1 MLRDI
6 LSGGDPQV
14 KAATRVISEANPDIL
29 VLAGFDY
36 DLHGVALAAFAET
49 LDNYPYQFTHRP
61 NRGRP
66 SGMDLNG
73 DGKIGGADDAWGYG
87 EFQGQGGLA
96 ILSRWP
102 INHTQVSDFTLRP
115 WVGLSNHQ
123 ALATTPANQPLST
136 TAHWDVPVVL
146 PNGIHLHL
154 LVWHATP
161 PVFDGPDDRNGR
173 RNHDETAFW
182 VNYLNEET
190 PPYFVLAGVANLDP
204 VDGDGRNAALSQLL
218 SHPKVQ
224 DLAPRSAGATNAA
237 NSNHRG
243 DPALDTADWP
253 DGPGRPG
260 NLRVD
265 YVLPSSTLSA
275 MGSGV
280 LWPLDEGPL
289 RRAVE
294 AASRHR
300 LVWVD
305 VEMPDGVGQ
314 GD

>member
-1 MLRDI
+1 LRDI
-6 LSGGDPQV
+6 LSGDDPQV
-14 KAATRVISEANPDIL
+14 KAVTRVIFEADPDVLI
-29 VLAGFDY
+29 LAGFDY
-36 DLHGVALAAFAET
+36 DLHGVALTAFAET
-49 LDNYPYQFTHRP
+49 LDGYPYQFTHRP

-66 SGMDLNG
+66 SGTDLNG
-73 DGKIGGADDAWGYG
+73 DGKLGGPDDAWGYG

-102 INHTQVSDFTLRP
+102 IDHTQFRDFTLLP
-115 WVGLSNHQ
+115 WVSLNDHQ
-123 ALATTPANQPLST
+123 ALPRTPTNHPLST
-136 TAHWDVPVVL
+136 TAHWKLPIVL

-190 PPYFVLAGVANLDP
+190 HPYFVLAGVANLDP
-204 VDGDGRNAALSQLL
+204 VDGDGRNAALRQLL

-224 DLAPRSAGATNAA
+224 DLAPKSTGAA
-237 NSNHRG
+237 NSANPTHLG

-253 DGPGRPG
+253 DGQGRPG

-265 YVLPSSTLSA
+265 YVLPSKTLNPK
-275 MGSGV
+275 GSGV
-280 LWPLDEGPL
+280 LWPWHEGSL
-289 RRAVE
+289 RRNVE

-305 VEMPDGVGQ
+305 VEMPDG
-314 GD
+314 GDQSD